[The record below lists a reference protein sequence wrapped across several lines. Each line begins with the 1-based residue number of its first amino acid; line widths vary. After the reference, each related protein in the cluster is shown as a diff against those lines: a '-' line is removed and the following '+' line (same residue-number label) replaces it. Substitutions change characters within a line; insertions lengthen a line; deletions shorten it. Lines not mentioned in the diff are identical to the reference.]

1 MSSQPK
7 ENSHEHQGIV
17 LAAILA
23 AAAGGPALAKS
34 QKAIHHLR
42 QTHALIDTRAAVTAP
57 DPYGVYVQ
65 GQEIG
70 RDPDPSIRSSLRDE
84 YFPLQGH

>member
-1 MSSQPK
+1 MTTRA
-7 ENSHEHQGIV
+7 IV

-23 AAAGGPALAKS
+23 AAVGGPALAKS
-34 QKAIHHLR
+34 KNPNQHLR
-42 QTHALIDTRAAVTAP
+42 QSHAMIDTRATAAAP

-70 RDPDPSIRSSLRDE
+70 RDPDANIRSSLRNE
-84 YFPLQGH
+84 YFQVQGH